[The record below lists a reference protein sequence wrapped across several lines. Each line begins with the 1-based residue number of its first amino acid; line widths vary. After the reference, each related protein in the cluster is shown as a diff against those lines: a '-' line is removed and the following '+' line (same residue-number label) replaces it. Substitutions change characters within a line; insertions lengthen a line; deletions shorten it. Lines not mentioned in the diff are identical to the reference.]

1 MPRLS
6 SNSMRSTSGSQY
18 SQGAPTPPPGQESQY
33 GLTRKASSVSAGRDP
48 NEMYGMYGLMRQ
60 TSQASTASRQSS
72 QYGPGE
78 ASRQSSQYGTSGQY
92 GIYQGHQ
99 GRGST
104 PPSQYGTGMTRPTQ
118 RPPSPPNM
126 PTPSPPV
133 QQSQQMQL
141 QQQMQQQL
149 KQQQIQ
155 QQQEA
160 LMQQRIDQA
169 AAQQQQAQAAAQQQA
184 QAAAQ
189 QQAQAAAQQQ
199 QQPQQHFGRQVSD
212 ASIYSTRSQASANSE
227 QPTYSRQSSVAS
239 LGAPPPPSS
248 GTGSMVPQD
257 MSLPGWVPKNYLDKV
272 VAIYDYNADKD
283 DELTFQEGST
293 IYVLKK
299 NDDGW
304 WEGVMDGITGLF
316 PGNYV
321 ESPTV

>member
-60 TSQASTASRQSS
+60 TSQASTVSRQSS

-141 QQQMQQQL
+141 QQQ
-149 KQQQIQ
+149 QIQ

-189 QQAQAAAQQQ
+189 HQAQAAAQQQ
-199 QQPQQHFGRQVSD
+199 AQQQQHFGRQVSD

-248 GTGSMVPQD
+248 ATGSVVPQD

-321 ESPTV
+321 EATI